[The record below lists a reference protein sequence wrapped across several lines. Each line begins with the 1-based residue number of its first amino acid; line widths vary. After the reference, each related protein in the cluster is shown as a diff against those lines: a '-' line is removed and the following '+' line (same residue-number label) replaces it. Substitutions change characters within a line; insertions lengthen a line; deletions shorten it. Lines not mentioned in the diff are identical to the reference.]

1 MRPIILLLGALL
13 LFPAGVLGKT
23 LYVSGYR
30 EVMLRTGPSL
40 ENKILAILK
49 TGQEVSVVGENGDY
63 YLVETPNGKRGYV
76 LKTYMTEQMPAETR
90 LQEIERKTQERIQA
104 LEAKTQAQEKELIA
118 LREERAKLLAAKQQ
132 AEVTANQQTEL
143 VSQLQA
149 QQDATAS
156 ERERGWFVAGAG
168 VLLTGVLLGWMWGRT
183 GRRTRRAGLSLER
196 F

>member
-1 MRPIILLLGALL
+1 MWTMVLVVAVLLCV
-13 LFPAGVLGKT
+13 PAQARGKT

-63 YLVETPNGKRGYV
+63 YLVETPAGKRGYV

-90 LQEIERKTQERIQA
+90 LQEVERKTQERIQE
-104 LEAKTQAQEKELIA
+104 LEAKTQAQEKELLA
-118 LREERAKLLAAKQQ
+118 LREERAQLLAAKQQ
-132 AEVTANQQTEL
+132 AEVTASRQTEL
-143 VSQLQA
+143 ISRLRA

-168 VLLTGVLLGWMWGRT
+168 VLLTGLLLGWMWGRT
-183 GRRTRRAGLSLER
+183 GRRPRRGGLSLER
-196 F
+196 L

>member
-1 MRPIILLLGALL
+1 MRPTILWLGILLLIPTGA
-13 LFPAGVLGKT
+13 FGKT

-30 EVMLRTGPSL
+30 EVLLRTGPSL

-49 TGQEVSVVGENGDY
+49 TGQAVSMVGEQGSY
-63 YLVETPNGKRGYV
+63 YVVETPDGKRGYV
-76 LKTYMTEQMPAETR
+76 LKTYMTDQMPAETR
-90 LQEIERKTQERIQA
+90 LQEIERKTQERIQE
-104 LEAKTQAQEKELIA
+104 LEAKTQAQEKELLA
-118 LREERAKLLAAKQQ
+118 LRAEHATLLAAKQQ
-132 AEVTANQQTEL
+132 AEVTASRQTAL

-183 GRRTRRAGLSLER
+183 GHRSRKRGLSLER

>member
-1 MRPIILLLGALL
+1 MRPMIGLLGILLLIPTGA
-13 LFPAGVLGKT
+13 LGKT

-30 EVMLRTGPSL
+30 EVLLRTGPSL

-49 TGQEVSVVGENGDY
+49 TGQEVSVMGENGEY
-63 YLVETPNGKRGYV
+63 YLVETPAGKRGYV
-76 LKTYMTEQMPAETR
+76 LKTYMTDQMPAETR
-90 LQEIERKTQERIQA
+90 LQEIERKTQERIQE
-104 LEAKTQAQEKELIA
+104 LEAQTQAQEKELLA

-132 AEVTANQQTEL
+132 AEVTASQQTEL
-143 VSQLQA
+143 LSQLQA
-149 QQDATAS
+149 QQDTTAS

-183 GRRTRRAGLSLER
+183 GRRSRKGGLSLER